1 MNWTL
6 DQLDAFVMSVKQGSF
21 SAAARKLG
29 KAQSRV
35 STAIANLEADLGFE
49 LFDRSAR
56 LPVLTSAGEEMFLEA
71 QAVLDQCQRLEARA
85 MTSAV
90 GEEIALVVAMDE
102 AVPIVSFECFF
113 QTIGELFPQLKLT
126 IINGSRDDIAKWVD
140 EKKADLGIL
149 FHLNQLPD
157 SLEMMPIGQFKNI
170 LITAPNHGLVSD
182 TPPTLND
189 LNGYRQLVIRDRVG
203 ETQEKP
209 ISANHWYIDSYYYI
223 TSLVIRGLGWA
234 LVPEHIVESDWYT
247 DQVVELS
254 TENIPSSLWV
264 EMAVVKRRDK
274 GCGKVM
280 NWMIDE
286 IERMYKAE
294 YSTVKKGQ

>member
-6 DQLDAFVMSVKQGSF
+6 DQLEAFVISVKQGSF

-71 QAVLDQCQRLEARA
+71 QAVLDQCQRLQARA

-157 SLEMMPIGQFKNI
+157 SLEMMSIGQFKNI
-170 LITAPNHGLVSD
+170 LITAPNHDLVSAN
-182 TPPTLND
+182 PPTLND
-189 LNGYRQLVIRDRVG
+189 LNAHRQLVIRDRVG

-254 TENIPSSLWV
+254 TENIPYSQWV

-274 GCGKVM
+274 GTGKVM

-294 YSTVKKGQ
+294 YRVERKH